1 MTLGQLLP
9 YLNKTPPQSCSC
21 LQEGWTQRFYNSVYE
36 QRRKENEYEVSIPD
50 VSGLSHQPHR
60 TSFPKEYSTEPK
72 AGVRRV
78 ATFPPFLWKVSHC
91 KPARGGGWGRPF
103 QSSLGAVTATTGIT
117 SSLRLLVPLVQNPCG
132 QT

>member
-21 LQEGWTQRFYNSVYE
+21 LQEGQTQRFYSSVYE

-78 ATFPPFLWKVSHC
+78 AAFPHFYGRSHT
-91 KPARGGGWGRPF
+91 ASQLGEEDGGGLSNRV
-103 QSSLGAVTATTGIT
+103 LE
-117 SSLRLLVPLVQNPCG
+117 LRLQQLELPAL
-132 QT
+132 